1 MTFQLPDDFLASQ
14 AWQNRI
20 DALAKKHSVPGVQVG
35 VIALDGE
42 GRPDMRVMTTGV
54 TSLATGIEVTPD
66 TLFQYGSISK
76 VWTTTLIMQLV
87 DEGKLTLETPVVE
100 ILPEFSIADIVNTK
114 EITIR
119 QLLTHT
125 SGIDGDLF
133 TDTGDN
139 DDCLEKY
146 VDELATAISVTPPGG
161 HLSYSNSAFGVA
173 GRIIEV
179 LRGKPWDEVV
189 VERLLRPLG
198 LTHVITRTKEAPLFS
213 TAVGHL
219 ANPDTESA
227 DKVIPTTRWML
238 PRSLGPAGN
247 VTGSMSSLLTF
258 AAAHLRDG
266 LAPSDERIL
275 SVESARLMRT
285 PQFDLT
291 ADSTVDQAW
300 GLGWVLSDWGT
311 VRSAYHGGATIGQI
325 ARLQTFP
332 ELQMAIGV
340 LTNSRGG
347 SGLADEIE
355 TAIGVELGLP
365 SPKPVAELPPE
376 SCDLTQILGA
386 YESTSNR
393 YELALDEEGRYYLTS
408 IAKEDVNGEPQAP
421 PFPVVPLSSTRFLI
435 EVDGKSHEF
444 THLLIDGNP
453 YLFSTRLY
461 KLTSD

>member
-1 MTFQLPDDFLASQ
+1 MAFQLLDDFLASQ

-20 DALAKKHSVPGVQVG
+20 DALAKKYSVPGVQVG

-100 ILPEFSIADIVNTK
+100 ILPEFSIADIANTK
-114 EITIR
+114 KITIR
-119 QLLTHT
+119 HLLTHT

-139 DDCLEKY
+139 DDCVEKY
-146 VDELATAISVTPPGG
+146 VDELATAISVTPAGG
-161 HLSYSNSAFGVA
+161 QLSYSNSAFTVA

-179 LRGKPWDEVV
+179 LRGKPWDDVV
-189 VERLLRPLG
+189 VERLVRPLG
-198 LTHVITRTKEAPLFS
+198 LTHLITRTKEAPLFS

-219 ANPDTESA
+219 ANPDTASA
-227 DKVIPTTRWML
+227 DKVIPATRWML
-238 PRSLGPAGN
+238 PRSIGPAGSI
-247 VTGSMSSLLTF
+247 TGSMSSLLKF

-266 LAPSDERIL
+266 LALSGERIL
-275 SVESARLMRT
+275 SVESTRLMRA

-291 ADSTVDQAW
+291 AVSTVDQAW

-332 ELQMAIGV
+332 QLQMAIAV

-347 SGLADEIE
+347 SGLAEEIE
-355 TAIGVELGLP
+355 TAISVELGLAV
-365 SPKPVAELPPE
+365 PKPVAESPAE
-376 SCDLTQILGA
+376 SCDLTQILGT
-386 YESTSNR
+386 YESTSNS
-393 YELALDEEGRYYLTS
+393 YELALDDGRYYLTA
-408 IAKEDVNGEPQAP
+408 IEKADVNGEPQAP
-421 PFPVVPLSSTRFLI
+421 PFPVVPLSNTRFLI
-435 EVDGKSHEF
+435 EMDGKSYEF
-444 THLLIDGNP
+444 THLLLDGNR
-453 YLFSTRLY
+453 YLYSTRLY